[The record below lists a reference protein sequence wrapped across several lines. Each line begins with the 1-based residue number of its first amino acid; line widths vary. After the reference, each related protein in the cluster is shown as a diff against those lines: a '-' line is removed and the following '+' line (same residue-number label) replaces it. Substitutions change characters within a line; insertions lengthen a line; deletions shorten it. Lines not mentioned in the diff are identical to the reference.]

1 MQKELFPAAQA
12 EAYTVSSL
20 SRYIREMFDVDYRL
34 QDVWVEGE
42 VSDARRPSSG
52 HLYFT
57 LKDAGAQLK
66 VVMWRSAAQVYI
78 DQVVQGALVLA
89 HGKVSVYEAGGAY
102 QLYADVIQAAGA
114 GDLHRQFELLKAKL
128 EAEGLFDP
136 ARKRP
141 LPAIPHRVGLV
152 TSPSTAAI
160 RDILNVLERRW
171 PLLEVIVSPAPVQ
184 GDDAPPKIVAALEAL
199 YQRGDLDLIVVARG
213 GGSIEDLWCFN
224 DERVARQIAASPV
237 PVVSGVGHE
246 IDFTIADFVADV
258 RAPTP
263 SAAAELITPDRA
275 QFATQVQSLNARLAA
290 AVGALIHEQRQ
301 QVQIQARAL
310 AHLSPRS
317 RLANARQRLD
327 DILARAATSVTHSIQ
342 LRRERVSR
350 LNVGLDARNPLAV
363 LKRGYAIV
371 SRVADGTLVSS
382 TAQVTHGDR
391 IAVRV
396 ADGEF
401 GASVETQ
408 NL

>member
-1 MQKELFPAAQA
+1 MQKNSFPAVQP

-42 VSDARRPSSG
+42 VSDVRRPSSG

-66 VVMWRSAAQVYI
+66 VVMWRSAAQAYI
-78 DQVVQGALVLA
+78 GQVVQGAKVLA

-114 GDLHRQFELLKAKL
+114 GDLHRQFELLKARL

-141 LPAIPHRVGLV
+141 LPTIPHRVGLV

-160 RDILNVLERRW
+160 RDILNVLKRRW
-171 PLLEVIVSPAPVQ
+171 PLIELVVSPAPVQ

-199 YQRGDLDLIVVARG
+199 YQCDDLDLIIVARG

-224 DERVARQIAASPV
+224 DERVARKIAASPV

-246 IDFTIADFVADV
+246 IDFTIADFVADQ

-263 SAAAELITPDRA
+263 SAAAELITPDRT
-275 QFATQVQSLNARLAA
+275 QFAAQVQTLSERLVAA
-290 AVGALIHEQRQ
+290 AGDLIHEQRR
-301 QVQIQARAL
+301 QVEAQARAL
-310 AHLSPRS
+310 AHLSPRA

-327 DILARAATSVTHSIQ
+327 DVLARAATSVTHAIQ

-350 LNVGLDARNPLAV
+350 LSVGLNARNPVAV

-371 SRVADGTLVSS
+371 SRTADGALVSS
-382 TAQVTHGDR
+382 TSQVVPGDH

-401 GASVETQ
+401 GGVVET
-408 NL
+408 LA

>member
-1 MQKELFPAAQA
+1 
-12 EAYTVSSL
+12 
-20 SRYIREMFDVDYRL
+20 
-34 QDVWVEGE
+34 
-42 VSDARRPSSG
+42 
-52 HLYFT
+52 
-57 LKDAGAQLK
+57 
-66 VVMWRSAAQVYI
+66 
-78 DQVVQGALVLA
+78 
-89 HGKVSVYEAGGAY
+89 
-102 QLYADVIQAAGA
+102 
-114 GDLHRQFELLKAKL
+114 
-128 EAEGLFDP
+128 
-136 ARKRP
+136 
-141 LPAIPHRVGLV
+141 
-152 TSPSTAAI
+152 
-160 RDILNVLERRW
+160 
-171 PLLEVIVSPAPVQ
+171 
-184 GDDAPPKIVAALEAL
+184 
-199 YQRGDLDLIVVARG
+199 
-213 GGSIEDLWCFN
+213 
-224 DERVARQIAASPV
+224 
-237 PVVSGVGHE
+237 
-246 IDFTIADFVADV
+246 VADV

-290 AVGALIHEQRQ
+290 AVGALIHEQRR
-301 QVQIQARAL
+301 QVQIQARAV

-327 DILARAATSVTHSIQ
+327 DMLARAATSVTHSIQ